1 MAEDKFCS
9 NCAQSQNCSAIY
21 EHLGKSSQPS
31 VVYKAL
37 VAFLLPIGVFII
49 ALAVFERL
57 AGPIAGLALAAVA
70 VGICIL
76 VTRMIGQRQKKDNC
90 QLKGGLQSQKQ
101 PD

>member
-21 EHLGKSSQPS
+21 EHLGKSSGPS
-31 VVYKAL
+31 VACKVL
-37 VAFLLPIGVFII
+37 VAFLLPIGVFIV
-49 ALAVFERL
+49 ALAVFEGL
-57 AGPIAGLALAAVA
+57 AGPIASPALAAVA

-76 VTRMIGQRQKKDNC
+76 VTKMIGQRLKKDNC
-90 QLKGGLQSQKQ
+90 QSKGDLQSQKQ